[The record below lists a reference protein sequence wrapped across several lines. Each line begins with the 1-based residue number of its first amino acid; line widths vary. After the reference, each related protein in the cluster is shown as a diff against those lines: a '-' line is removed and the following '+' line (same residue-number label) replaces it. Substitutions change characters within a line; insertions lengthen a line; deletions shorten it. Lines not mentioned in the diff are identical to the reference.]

1 VRVPDEDRLWLSV
14 GASYNITESMSADLA
29 YSYLHALR
37 DADVKLRNGPLAGSE
52 LDFDGGAHIFSLGW
66 HLKF

>member
-1 VRVPDEDRLWLSV
+1 
-14 GASYNITESMSADLA
+14 MSADLA